1 MSADAPMQRP
11 LPFGTAD
18 GPTRRVLVSWSTG
31 KDSAWMLQA
40 LRRDPGVIAGA
51 LVTTFNDEA
60 GRVAMHG
67 VRSEL
72 ARAQAAAADLPLWEV
87 PLPWVCSN
95 DEYDRR
101 MQAIVA
107 RATAEGFTH
116 IAFGDLFLED
126 VRRYREDRLAKS
138 GLQPLFP
145 LWGLN
150 TRTLAE
156 EMLATGL
163 RAVVTCVDP
172 RQVSA
177 DLAGRPFDRA
187 LLATL
192 PAGADPCG
200 EHGEFHTFAWD
211 GPMFR
216 RPVPIVPG
224 EVVERDGFVF
234 ADLLPDGAR

>member
-18 GPTRRVLVSWSTG
+18 GPAKRVLVSWSTG

-40 LRRDPGVIAGA
+40 LRRDPGVTIGA

-101 MQAIVA
+101 MQAIVG

-126 VRRYREDRLAKS
+126 VRRYREARLAKS

-234 ADLLPDGAR
+234 ADLLPEGAR